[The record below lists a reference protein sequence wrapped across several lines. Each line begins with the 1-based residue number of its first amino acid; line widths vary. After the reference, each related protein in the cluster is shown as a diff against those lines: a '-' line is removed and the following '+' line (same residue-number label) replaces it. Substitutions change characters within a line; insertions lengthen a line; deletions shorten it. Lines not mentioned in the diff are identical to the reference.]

1 MTEDIRRPGV
11 GRVAHIA
18 LHVGADVIAWLRP
31 CTTVTAVTVTTT
43 TGRTGI
49 VEPGSTDE
57 GGSRMAEMAVCRS
70 RHVTGVFTGCAY
82 SVTGRA
88 IIDDAGMIEH
98 GPDEGTGVMTDTT
111 VLIGRHMVGRF
122 ADGKDIVVTGAA
134 VIDDTRM
141 AECCRYEAGRHVAG
155 ITVFI
160 GRHMIGRRG
169 LSSRGG
175 AIVTRVTVTGNAGM
189 IESGTGKGGRNM
201 ADRTILCR
209 R

>member
-11 GRVAHIA
+11 GRMTHIA
-18 LHVGADVIAWLRP
+18 LHVRVDVIPWLRP
-31 CTTVTAVTVTTT
+31 CTTVTAVTVITT

-57 GGSRMAEMAVCRS
+57 GGRRMAEMAVYRS
-70 RHVTGVFTGCAY
+70 RHVAGVFTGCTY
-82 SVTGRA
+82 SMTGRA
-88 IIDDAGMIEH
+88 IIDDAGMVKH
-98 GPDEGTGVMTDTT
+98 GPDEGAGVMTDTT

-122 ADGKDIVVTGAA
+122 ADRKDIIVAGAA
-134 VIDDTRM
+134 VIDDTVM
-141 AECCRYEAGRHVAG
+141 TECCRYEAGRHVAG

-160 GRHMIGRRG
+160 GRHMIGRRR

-175 AIVTRVTVTGNAGM
+175 AIVTRVTVTGNASM